1 MFITRKYLSRRCVLR
16 SLGASVALPLLDAMV
31 PAAVP
36 LNETVAAG
44 KQRFVAI
51 EMVHGCAGSTQWGR
65 ERHYWSPRFEGAAF
79 EFTPI
84 LAALE
89 PLREYVTII
98 SNTELPNATSLSV
111 DEDGPMADHARS
123 AATFLT
129 ATHPKHTA
137 GEDIQAGPSLD
148 QIVARRFGAE
158 TRIPSVQLCIED
170 LEALA
175 GDCGHGYSC
184 AYQNTI
190 SWASPLHPLPMERA
204 PRAIFDRLFDVTL
217 NGTTH
222 EQVRHDRSILDGMG
236 DQMTRLRRLL
246 GVADRN
252 VVNEYLD
259 EVRAVEQQICNVEKT
274 NIAVSSS
281 ANSAP
286 ISVPDSFEKHV
297 QLMFRLLVLA
307 FRADLTRVCTFKL
320 GIDRSSRI
328 YPESGIA
335 QPFHALSHHRE
346 EPDKIK
352 AFAQLNAYHVSKVA
366 EFLSALKASR
376 DGQGSLLQQSLVL
389 YGSPMG
395 DSHVHEHKYLP
406 AFLAGHACGQIR
418 GHRHVRCQPAAPL
431 ANVLLAI
438 ARRLGVDLD
447 RIGDSSGEIAI

>member
-36 LNETVAAG
+36 LNKTAAAG

-51 EMVHGCAGSTQWGR
+51 EIVHGCAGSTQWGR
-65 ERHYWSPRFEGAAF
+65 ERHYWSPERAGTAF
-79 EFTPI
+79 ELTPI
-84 LAALE
+84 LANLE

-98 SNTELPNATSLSV
+98 SNTELPSATSLSV

-123 AATFLT
+123 ATTFLT
-129 ATHPKHTA
+129 ATHPKHTV

-148 QIVARRFGAE
+148 QILARRFGGK
-158 TRIPSVQLCIED
+158 TRIPSLQLCIEN
-170 LEALA
+170 LESLT

-190 SWASPLHPLPMERA
+190 SWASPMRPLPMERA
-204 PRAIFDRLFDVTL
+204 PRAIFDRLFDVVPS
-217 NGTTH
+217 GTKH
-222 EQVRHDRSILDGMG
+222 EQGRHSRSILDGMD
-236 DQMTRLRRLL
+236 DQTRRLRRLL
-246 GVADRN
+246 SVADRN
-252 VVNEYLD
+252 LVNEYLD
-259 EVRAVEQQICNVEKT
+259 EVRAIEQQICDVERT
-274 NIAVSSS
+274 NIATSSS

-286 ISVPDSFEKHV
+286 LSVPDSFEKHV
-297 QLMFRLLVLA
+297 QVMFRLLVLA

-366 EFLSALKASR
+366 AFLSALKASH
-376 DGQGSLLQQSLVL
+376 DGQGNLLQQSLVL

-395 DSHVHEHKYLP
+395 DSHVHEHRYLP
-406 AFLAGHACGQIR
+406 VFLSGHACGHIR
-418 GHRHVRCQPAAPL
+418 GHCHVSCQPAAPL
-431 ANVLLAI
+431 ANVLLTI
-438 ARRLGVDLD
+438 ARRLGADLD
-447 RIGDSSGEIAI
+447 RIGDSTGEIAI